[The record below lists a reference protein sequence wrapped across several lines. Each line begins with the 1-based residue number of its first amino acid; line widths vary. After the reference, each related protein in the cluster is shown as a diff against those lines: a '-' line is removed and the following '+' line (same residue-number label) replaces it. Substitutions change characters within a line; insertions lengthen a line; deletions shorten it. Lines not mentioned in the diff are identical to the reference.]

1 MAESSK
7 DERTEKASGKRR
19 KEFRE
24 KGQVAQSKEVHTAA
38 LMTSFMVLWFFYAPI
53 FYRNLSKFLAGLWR
67 MSGTFVITRNSTWNL
82 MALVI
87 GKIALL
93 LAPVLLMVLV
103 VGFFSSFLQ
112 VGWLFTTK
120 PLEPDFTKL
129 NPIPGMA
136 KFISKKSLVE
146 LIKSLAKV
154 FVVGVVAYDAVK
166 NEFAG
171 ALRLMDMQV
180 VETMRYLGRV
190 AFEVMAKSSV
200 VLIVLGVLD
209 YIFVRW
215 EMEEQMK
222 MTKQEKKE
230 EHKDS
235 EGDPHIKGKIRSMQ
249 MQAARKRMMAE
260 IPKADVVV
268 TNPTHLSV
276 VLSYQRGEMDAPRV
290 VAKGADHLAM
300 RIREIA
306 RENDVPLVENV
317 PVARA
322 LYEVDLGAE
331 IPEEMFKAVAE
342 ILAYVYG
349 LKGNN

>member
-1 MAESSK
+1 MAEDK
-7 DERTEKASGKRR
+7 DQRTEEASGKRR
-19 KEFRE
+19 KEFRK

-38 LMTSFMVLWFFYAPI
+38 LTTSFLVLWYFYAST
-53 FYRNLSKFLAGLWR
+53 FYTSLSKFLGGIWR
-67 MSGTFVITRNSTWNL
+67 IAGTFEITRNSVWHL
-82 MALVI
+82 AVLVV

-103 VGFFSSFLQ
+103 VGSLSSILQ
-112 VGWLFTTK
+112 VGWLITTK

-129 NPIPGMA
+129 NPLPGMA

-154 FVVGVVAYDAVK
+154 LVVGAVAYQAVRK
-166 NEFAG
+166 EFGG
-171 ALRLMDMQV
+171 ALHLMDMQV
-180 VETMRYLGRV
+180 IETIRYLGRV
-190 AFEVMAKSSV
+190 AFEVLAKSSC

-209 YIFVRW
+209 FIYARW

-230 EHKDS
+230 EHKES
-235 EGDPHIKGKIRSMQ
+235 EGDPQLKGKIRSMQ

-276 VLSYQRGEMDAPRV
+276 VLSYNRGEMDAPRV

-300 RIREIA
+300 RIREVA
-306 RENDVPLVENV
+306 RENHVPLVENV

-322 LYEVDLGAE
+322 LYQVDLGGE

-349 LKGNN
+349 LKGNKR